1 MMQKKFLIYVEFQI
15 ANVPLNICFTNFD
28 FFNIQILS
36 SIRYVEILEFKLG
49 KKNFESVWKKI
60 DWLRVTP

>member
-1 MMQKKFLIYVEFQI
+1 MMEKKHLIYVEFQI
-15 ANVPLNICFTNFD
+15 ANVPLNICFRNFNFI

-49 KKNFESVWKKI
+49 KKISSLFGKK
-60 DWLRVTP
+60 